1 MLQEIR
7 ACFPP
12 RRADSHKGTYG
23 TVLAVCGSYGMA
35 GAAALATE
43 AALRC
48 GAGLVRTALPKSIYP
63 IVATRVPEAVYV
75 PYDTADVSVA
85 KQLLAHRA
93 DAMVIGCGLGVDVHT
108 ADLVA
113 ALTSEATCPIV
124 LDADGINLAAR
135 HIVITEMKHASLIM
149 TPHPMEMARLLHCS
163 VDEVQRDR
171 ELTAKAAAQRFGA
184 TVVLK
189 GHHTVIADPDGR
201 VVINETGNAGM
212 AVGGSGDV
220 LAGMIAS
227 LAAQGLSPWDAARC
241 GVYLHGLAG
250 DRAAARLSQH
260 AMLPTDMI
268 GELSALFLQ
277 LEQQE

>member
-1 MLQEIR
+1 MLEEIR

-12 RRADSHKGTYG
+12 RKADSHKGTYG
-23 TVLAVCGSYGMA
+23 TVLSVCGSYGMA
-35 GAAALATE
+35 GAAMLVAE

-48 GAGLVRTALPKSIYP
+48 GAGLVRAALPSSVYP
-63 IVATRVPEAVYV
+63 IVATRVPEAVFV
-75 PYDTADVSVA
+75 PYDTAGVA
-85 KQLLAHRA
+85 TAEALLTHRA
-93 DAMVIGCGLGVDVHT
+93 DAMVIGCGLGVSTQT
-108 ADLVA
+108 AEMVA
-113 ALTSEATCPIV
+113 ALTAEATCPVI
-124 LDADGINLAAR
+124 LDADGINLASR
-135 HIVITEMKHASLIM
+135 HIVITETQAPLIV

-163 VDEVQRDR
+163 VEDVQRDR
-171 ELTAKAAAQRFGA
+171 EQTAKAAAQQFHA
-184 TVVLK
+184 VVVLK
-189 GHHTVIADPDGR
+189 GHRTVVADPDGR
-201 VVINETGNAGM
+201 VYINTTGNAGM

-227 LAAQGLSPWDAARC
+227 LVAQGLSPWDAAKC

-268 GELSALFLQ
+268 GELGALFLQ